1 MAQRASPRSPNVR
14 FGSRS
19 DVYQQQSP
27 ASRRASDNYANWSR
41 NAGSPNTPREGT
53 VYRPNDYTLERTHSV
68 GTKIDFSGLRD
79 VPTGPRRSI
88 SEINTPCISEIN
100 APCIFISVRY
110 MPKEQSMMRHLNR
123 MLGNLRPDDIVIDD
137 DGWNLIYDD
146 SPAGHK
152 RLTRCHERFHRELLF
167 NQYELFMQCF
177 PNGKPPRPRHGVD
190 FLVKGRA
197 DRSSGFFHSPHQ
209 HLSDMPPTKFAGF
222 EGPQTAHPKPI
233 KSLGTRDVVPSST
246 PVETSAHALTT
257 SQALSRDFFGHSSE
271 GPHPHEHVLTGLNA
285 SQLSLR
291 SDRDETGSIAS
302 GVTPSD
308 SSRTVKRD
316 KCHRC
321 SGDAPPGA
329 SKLVRCSTCPRQY
342 HRRCHQDPVI
352 PAHLVD
358 DHTWR
363 CARCVKKGRTQK
375 ETPKL
380 DTSKTSSKLEQSTR
394 KADDLLGRS
403 NHEEQAEQSSGH
415 APVAMETNDAPNV
428 EAEVFR
434 SDSKSPQNESDSHA
448 EMKSNAKPCAT
459 EDDPLLSDA
468 DALVAQ
474 SFAAAED
481 QPHSKAR
488 PQKPGKLKITR
499 TKLTP
504 KPPHTE
510 TRQPQREKTVDQDA
524 TPMADS
530 PAVQSSNHV
539 EPAEPVA
546 RNSVAD
552 LRALAHDRHQ
562 MAIKSGT
569 EGHFVSEEQRV
580 RHVSS
585 SDTARSSL
593 AQQSS
598 NECRLPQQPEKS
610 AISSIPPSSS
620 KHTSEREI
628 PESPDEVRRGGLA
641 RETMASDPRLLAR
654 LNSAVSQPHTER
666 ASAASPMQTE
676 KPSAGPRGPSAVDR
690 CSMCEKKIPQ
700 GPSRGNKLCS
710 GCRKKVAAAAE
721 AKSVEAKIAPL
732 TSASPV
738 HKSVVPVANMGA
750 CPQKT
755 SGRADLGDHG
765 IENAVNDQNKGATPQ
780 PNDRPVRIDKG
791 LVGAPAKAA
800 NSVEPTPKTTKVD
813 GDGDT
818 QMQGALSQEPK
829 RDDAIINPLAIQILG
844 ELQFSPTVQMQ
855 LREDPFMS
863 EFKIHQLKRILM
875 EIETART
882 DEKVLASGLAA
893 AIATIKN
900 GSLPP
905 EQALNSPNTA
915 NIGNTDPTG
924 NDAIHDGVPNK
935 RLKFIKSVVGDSSD
949 RPVGS
954 RLILVAMA
962 LGSIATHRMQANH
975 IMEWIANTV
984 PTYKK
989 GEGNWASRISAMLS
1003 QGRLTDS
1010 GGGYWREEDWQE
1022 GDGGKPKGRWYQ
1034 LLPEKMDEMWTWCPV
1049 LKEPLS
1055 PQSRRDARARKAT
1068 QTPAVKQVQ
1077 RASGSLQS
1085 SAATSTS
1092 APVTP
1097 MSNTSGSVSIYCS
1110 SFVMED
1116 DGKRVK
1122 STATET
1128 TRDDDMGIDEEGPKT
1143 TRGKKRKQQSFP
1155 EASDPFTPEKRD
1167 SSSDD
1172 DEPLSAR
1179 AKRRRGETLSQDRTT
1194 KLRMVQHHTP
1204 ISKEVEGLEADA
1216 TAAQSA
1222 ARRDAVNRA
1231 AVNSNIAFTTSDNRA
1246 KSGPVTLRL
1255 NGTRKSSLAGLSN
1268 REATVEHE
1276 HLATSLYKEWPEF
1289 LQQASDEHDKLAEIS
1304 KRPKKKQ
1311 VFGRPASN
1319 AHLQHHKP
1327 LSGPATIPSNMSPEK
1342 RSRTMTDPT
1351 PDDLWPW
1358 ENPEVDHTRKECK
1371 SLEEFFDFP
1380 QNMIPIISEGQLAYR
1395 DGTRTDDG
1403 RLPRAREIF
1412 KP

>member
-1 MAQRASPRSPNVR
+1 
-14 FGSRS
+14 
-19 DVYQQQSP
+19 
-27 ASRRASDNYANWSR
+27 
-41 NAGSPNTPREGT
+41 
-53 VYRPNDYTLERTHSV
+53 
-68 GTKIDFSGLRD
+68 

-88 SEINTPCISEIN
+88 SEINAPCISEIN

-110 MPKEQSMMRHLNR
+110 MPKEKSMMRHLNR
-123 MLGNLRPDDIVIDD
+123 MLGNLRPDDIVIND

-177 PNGKPPRPRHGVD
+177 PDGKPPRPQHGVD

-197 DRSSGFFHSPHQ
+197 DRSSGFHSLHQ
-209 HLSDMPPTKFAGF
+209 HLSDMPPPKFAGF
-222 EGPQTAHPKPI
+222 EGPQTAYPTPI
-233 KSLGTRDVVPSST
+233 KSLETRDVVPSSA
-246 PVETSAHALTT
+246 PMETNAHSLTT
-257 SQALSRDFFGHSSE
+257 SQALSRDLSGHSSE
-271 GPHPHEHVLTGLNA
+271 GPRTNDLVPTGLNA

-352 PAHLVD
+352 PAHLAD

-380 DTSKTSSKLEQSTR
+380 DTSKPSSKHEQYTR
-394 KADDLLGRS
+394 KADDLLGRPV
-403 NHEEQAEQSSGH
+403 HEERAEQSSGH
-415 APVAMETNDAPNV
+415 APVVTETNDALNV
-428 EAEVFR
+428 EAEAFR

-448 EMKSNAKPCAT
+448 EMKSNAKPGAT
-459 EDDPLLSDA
+459 EGDPLLSDA
-468 DALVAQ
+468 DDLVAQ

-481 QPHSKAR
+481 HPHSKAR

-499 TKLTP
+499 TKLTL
-504 KPPHTE
+504 KPRSTE
-510 TRQPQREKTVDQDA
+510 NWQPQWEKTVDQDA
-524 TPMADS
+524 DS
-530 PAVQSSNHV
+530 PAAQSSNQV
-539 EPAEPVA
+539 KPAESVA

-562 MAIKSGT
+562 TAIKSGT
-569 EGHFVSEEQRV
+569 EGQFVSEEQRLC
-580 RHVSS
+580 HVSS

-598 NECRLPQQPEKS
+598 DECRLPQQTEKS
-610 AISSIPPSSS
+610 AISSIPPSTF
-620 KHTSEREI
+620 KHTSDREI

-654 LNSAVSQPHTER
+654 LNSAVSQPPTER

-721 AKSVEAKIAPL
+721 AKSAEANLAPL

-738 HKSVVPVANMGA
+738 HKSVAPVANMGA
-750 CPQKT
+750 CLQKT

-765 IENAVNDQNKGATPQ
+765 IGNAVNDQNKGATPQ
-780 PNDRPVRIDKG
+780 LNDKPVRVDKG
-791 LVGAPAKAA
+791 SVGAPIKDA
-800 NSVEPTPKTTKVD
+800 NSVEPTLKTTKVD

-829 RDDAIINPLAIQILG
+829 RDEAIINPLAAQILG

-855 LREDPFMS
+855 LREDPSMS
-863 EFKIHQLKRILM
+863 EFKIKLLKRILM
-875 EIETART
+875 ENETART
-882 DEKVLASGLAA
+882 DEKALAFELAA
-893 AIATIKN
+893 AITTIKN
-900 GSLPP
+900 GSVPP
-905 EQALNSPNTA
+905 EQALNSPDTA
-915 NIGNTDPTG
+915 NIGHADPTG
-924 NDAIHDGVPNK
+924 NDRVHDSTPDK

-975 IMEWIANTV
+975 IMEWIATTV

-1034 LLPEKMDEMWTWCPV
+1034 LLPERVDEMWTWCPV

-1055 PQSRRDARARKAT
+1055 PQSRRDAKARKTT
-1068 QTPAVKQVQ
+1068 QTPAVKQAQHVS
-1077 RASGSLQS
+1077 ASLQA

-1092 APVTP
+1092 APVTS
-1097 MSNTSGSVSIYCS
+1097 MSNTNDSVSIYCS
-1110 SFVMED
+1110 SFVMEG

-1122 STATET
+1122 STAAET
-1128 TRDDDMGIDEEGPKT
+1128 TRDDDMEIDEEGPKPI
-1143 TRGKKRKQQSFP
+1143 RGKKRKQRSSL
-1155 EASDPFTPEKRD
+1155 EANNPFTPEKRD

-1179 AKRRRGETLSQDRTT
+1179 AKRRRGDTLSQDRTA
-1194 KLRMVQHHTP
+1194 KLRMVQQHTP
-1204 ISKEVEGLEADA
+1204 TSKEVESPEADA

-1231 AVNSNIAFTTSDNRA
+1231 AFNANSAFSTSDNRA
-1246 KSGPVTLRL
+1246 KSGLVTLRL
-1255 NGTRKSSLAGLSN
+1255 NGTGRSSLAGLSN
-1268 REATVEHE
+1268 REAVVEHE

-1289 LQQASDEHDKLAEIS
+1289 LQQASDENDKLAEIS

-1319 AHLQHHKP
+1319 AHLQAHKP
-1327 LSGPATIPSNMSPEK
+1327 LSGPTTFSSNMSPEK

-1351 PDDLWPW
+1351 PDELWPW

-1380 QNMIPIISEGQLAYR
+1380 QNMIPIVSEGQLAYR